1 MVILEGSSTN
11 RSETTT
17 LPPDPPQSKP
27 PSLGTHANA
36 AGSQGPSQPGNTYT
50 PSTGRGKDH
59 NSQTSNKETG
69 SKPQVRPRERAT
81 TSPLIMHIRAGRLDH
96 VLGRVAGRPGT
107 SWDGMDV
114 SRGPRQKAASI
125 RARHFRRRGRQL
137 KRLGD
142 QAGVLLARG
151 VVEVLHRRLDVRVP
165 HPLLHTPDVCLGDH
179 PGSKR
184 VGWISWKR
192 NGRRCA
198 RTSAVLYRRRSA
210 EPSRYP
216 PVSPAN
222 TRSSSAL
229 QCSRSPS
236 AATPT
241 QRRAPSARRAPAPTW
256 AS

>member
-59 NSQTSNKETG
+59 NSQTSNRNGVQATSTAK
-69 SKPQVRPRERAT
+69 RASNNIPT
-81 TSPLIMHIRAGRLDH
+81 IMHIRAGRLDH

-184 VGWISWKR
+184 V
-192 NGRRCA
+192 A
-198 RTSAVLYRRRSA
+198 
-210 EPSRYP
+210 
-216 PVSPAN
+216 
-222 TRSSSAL
+222 
-229 QCSRSPS
+229 
-236 AATPT
+236 
-241 QRRAPSARRAPAPTW
+241 
-256 AS
+256 